1 MIPGTGKGAGF
12 LSSFRYAC
20 EGLSAS
26 FKGRNFRIQVGVA
39 ALAIFLCW
47 LLRVSCVE
55 SCVVLICIGL
65 VLAGECL
72 NTALEAVVDLVCPK
86 IHPVAKL
93 AKDCAAAAVLVLS
106 AVSSIIAL
114 IIFVPKLF

>member
-47 LLRVSCVE
+47 LLHVSCVE
-55 SCVVLICIGL
+55 TCVVLICMPMPSTVTDDGM
-65 VLAGECL
+65 
-72 NTALEAVVDLVCPK
+72 NMSFDPFMPK
-86 IHPVAKL
+86 
-93 AKDCAAAAVLVLS
+93 
-106 AVSSIIAL
+106 
-114 IIFVPKLF
+114 